1 MTWILSAWRLFQ
13 MQGWLWVCAA
23 LPFSLTFVA
32 AVLLVT
38 GRLEPILPTTLSA
51 AGVSPGLQR
60 PAVLLISLTLVL
72 TSLLANTAMTSMANK
87 AVRGEAI
94 GVRDLFRFR
103 GFGVTS
109 LVLVTTLLATA
120 LGSLVFFVGAL
131 IAAGLLVGAQSTAMR
146 TGSFRASLRVSASVL
161 RADPVRIL
169 GLVAFLLLA
178 VTIGVITAGL
188 ALLVVLPAAKIL
200 GGLADAYG
208 EALSAVEPGTVGG
221 LTPVGG
227 PVPRPVQF
235 HWTADEEAMLRQTAP
250 PPHLPHLLAALV
262 IIGIAA
268 FLLFPRISTS
278 TSDFSA
284 PEEPVQPTAVT
295 QAAPPPAPS
304 IVPSQVDLLPVPSS
318 ASTPNTVFVDSYG
331 TDNDPPLP
339 CQMHWG
345 NYTARIERIG
355 SEDGPD
361 GKQQRLT
368 VVDAAGSAVYTVT
381 NEWISSVKLERL
393 LGDEQSE
400 LLVHTSEG
408 GDGKTCMDLA
418 LTQQGGVHDVYL
430 LHDKNMVTPLHVGN
444 EANEEIVV
452 DAPLD
457 GPSLDIHHYPS
468 LTSTYRWN
476 GREFENATTYSPR
489 PTQDRISQYEQIL
502 IAPANAG
509 DDWATSMKT
518 AAVGL
523 RANASLLG
531 QSRLPMSVVST
542 QGYQLGTLW
551 VRENAQSTN
560 HIVEQIAEAKRPLP
574 KVDSDA
580 VTDQSGLPSQP

>member
-146 TGSFRASLRVSASVL
+146 TGSFRASLRASASVL

-208 EALSAVEPGTVGG
+208 EALSAVEPGTAVV

-227 PVPRPVQF
+227 LVPHTVHF
-235 HWTADEEAMLRQTAP
+235 HWTADDEAMLRRFAP
-250 PPHLPHLLAALV
+250 PPHLPHILAASLV
-262 IIGIAA
+262 VGLAA
-268 FLLFPRISTS
+268 FLLYPRSPGVAA
-278 TSDFSA
+278 DLPA
-284 PEEPVQPTAVT
+284 PQP
-295 QAAPPPAPS
+295 AAPPVAPS
-304 IVPSQVDLLPVPSS
+304 PVPDASAPAAVPSATAALPES
-318 ASTPNTVFVDSYG
+318 AFTDSYDASADYG
-331 TDNDPPLP
+331 DPSLP
-339 CQMHWG
+339 RRMHWG
-345 NYTARIERIG
+345 ECTVLIDKHEH
-355 SEDGPD
+355 P
-361 GKQQRLT
+361 QRLS
-368 VVDAAGSAVYTVT
+368 VMDAAGTTVYTITDDGIDLVRR
-381 NEWISSVKLERL
+381 EPL
-393 LGDEQSE
+393 LGGEQPE
-400 LLVHTSEG
+400 LFVRTSEG
-408 GDGKTCMDLA
+408 HLGIYIA
-418 LTQQGGVHDVYL
+418 LTQQGGVHNIFL
-430 LHDKNMVTPLHVGN
+430 LRDAYGVEPLR
-444 EANEEIVV
+444 EAGSVAKEIVV
-452 DAPLD
+452 DAPVEDDLLMQ
-457 GPSLDIHHYPS
+457 GRFPVI
-468 LTSTYRWN
+468 TSTYKWN
-476 GREFENATTYSPR
+476 GSNYENATLSSPEATLAR
-489 PTQDRISQYEQIL
+489 MTQFERSL
-502 IAPANAG
+502 LAPRRNS
-509 DDWATSMKT
+509 DDAVLNEEAIENTASLMMDARVLGVASLPVAVTHSFGYRRGMAWLVGNKKSLDNLFRQADAARQA
-518 AAVGL
+518 AAV
-523 RANASLLG
+523 R
-531 QSRLPMSVVST
+531 QVLPIVAGST
-542 QGYQLGTLW
+542 IDD
-551 VRENAQSTN
+551 ST
-560 HIVEQIAEAKRPLP
+560 P
-574 KVDSDA
+574 
-580 VTDQSGLPSQP
+580 